1 MAQLPTA
8 ISDAWNAGLRRVFVF
23 RLAGAGLLKAP
34 ERDSDGI
41 RSKMPW
47 QMILVVAGLIAFWT
61 VGVPLLLS
69 WGLVATQLIAPMS
82 EAQANGLL
90 VSICTSFS
98 VLTAATIAFAAA
110 GRHFDRADEFLND
123 DLRVTIA
130 SWIHSLYSR
139 HWIGWTI
146 AFAIAG
152 ALWLWVPEVRNFAPD
167 NPGAWLS
174 FVEMGVVVGTV
185 GFFAGMLPRI
195 TPKITYARASDLN
208 VFRLDPAA
216 TPAVRLVVEMT
227 SIGGLL
233 LLAVLITQ
241 TVVWYFVQQLV
252 SPTLPVTIAF
262 GFGFLIVVAGIVNAT
277 LVPTVQL
284 HSWIVRQKL
293 DLLRHLNDQLTA
305 LDAKPRPKG
314 LNAKKQIAQDTIE
327 RAGVVE
333 EFFHITALENGPFRS
348 AAMVQFGAAVIGSA
362 VAYAFVL
369 IFGDPSR

>member
-1 MAQLPTA
+1 MAQVSTA
-8 ISDAWNAGLRRVFVF
+8 VSDAWNTGLRRVFVF
-23 RLAGAGLLKAP
+23 RLAGAVLLKAP

-41 RSKMPW
+41 RRKMPW
-47 QMILVVAGLIAFWT
+47 QMILVVVGRIAFWT
-61 VGVPLLLS
+61 VGLPLLLS
-69 WGLVATQLIAPMS
+69 WGLIAAQWIPPMS

-90 VSICTSFS
+90 VSICTSFL
-98 VLTAATIAFAAA
+98 VLTAATISFAAA
-110 GRHFDRADEFLND
+110 SRHIDRADEFLND

-130 SWIHSLYSR
+130 SWIDTLYLR
-139 HWIGWTI
+139 HWIGWII
-146 AFAIAG
+146 AFALAG
-152 ALWLWVPEVRNFAPD
+152 ALWLWVPEIRDSAPN

-185 GFFAGMLPRI
+185 GFFAGMFPRV
-195 TPKITYARASDLN
+195 TPKVTYARASDLN

-216 TPAVRLVVEMT
+216 TPAVRLIVEMT

-241 TVVWYFVQQLV
+241 TVVWYFLQQFV

-262 GFGFLIVVAGIVNAT
+262 GFGFLIVIAGIVNAT

-305 LDAKPRPKG
+305 LDTKPRPTG
-314 LNAKKQIAQDTIE
+314 RNAEKQIAQDMIE

-348 AAMVQFGAAVIGSA
+348 AAMVQFGAAVVGSA

-369 IFGDPSR
+369 IFGDPSK